1 MKRIVYSS
9 KGDYEQLKQ
18 QERDNYFNDEFWGEN
33 PVAPPERL
41 IQPLRRK
48 FKNEFD
54 ELLGYVFQIPDDKV
68 EGTRE
73 FAERFNCTLEQDPD
87 NGGWYYVEHK

>member
-18 QERDNYFNDEFWGEN
+18 QELKDYFKDDFWGEN
-33 PVAPPERL
+33 PIVPPKRL

-54 ELLGYVFQIPDDKV
+54 EMLGYVFQISEDKLDSA
-68 EGTRE
+68 RD
-73 FAERFNCTLEQDPD
+73 FAKSFNCILEQDPD
-87 NGGWYYVEHK
+87 NEGWYYVERK

>member
-33 PVAPPERL
+33 PIAPPERL

-54 ELLGYVFQIPDDKV
+54 EYLGYVFQIPEDTLNAARDFVKK
-68 EGTRE
+68 
-73 FAERFNCTLEQDPD
+73 FNCILEQDPD
-87 NGGWYYVEHK
+87 NAGWYYVERK

>member
-18 QERDNYFNDEFWGEN
+18 QELDNYFKDDFWGEN
-33 PVAPPERL
+33 PVVPPKRL

-48 FKNEFD
+48 FKYEFD

-68 EGTRE
+68 KGTRE
-73 FAERFNCTLEQDPD
+73 FVERFNCTLEQDPD
-87 NGGWYYVEHK
+87 NDGWYYVERK

>member
-54 ELLGYVFQIPDDKV
+54 EYMEYVFQIPEDKLNAARDSV
-68 EGTRE
+68 K
-73 FAERFNCTLEQDPD
+73 RFNCILEQDPD
-87 NGGWYYVEHK
+87 NEGWYYVGRK